1 MAKIDATRAPSESFV
16 AGVIGKAVKDRFIL
30 TAIVPSRFKVD
41 AAAEILFR
49 TSIPFLVVLFLG
61 VLASIRV
68 GDLEDERR
76 EIESNMASAVVMA
89 AHHYTLLHTKG
100 VSQEDAAR
108 LTSELAASAAKGI
121 VVTMLPNGGPLPKTQ
136 NVPHALQGQT
146 LAELTGS
153 QAKLLSDTAGL
164 QTAPLEILGRPWIG
178 YSLAGHTVPVVA
190 LANLDIALANWRREV
205 TVTVSVFVI
214 TAAVLLVLLY
224 GYFAQINK
232 TKTEIAIGQNEKR
245 RREMALTSGRCGLWD
260 WDLSTGTMRWS
271 SSMCAL
277 LGFEEKEGVFS
288 LSQISAIVHPDD
300 DRFIDYARRFAAREI
315 CDLDEIVRLRDVNG
329 QFHHVRIR
337 AQTVDP
343 TLSELNV
350 IGIAVDVT
358 EQHRLATQSRQSDMR
373 LGTAVESISE
383 AYVLWDAHNNLVMC
397 NARYINMMGLNP
409 EMAKPGVSRTELAD
423 SMIPVVSE
431 MRMLSGRDAEGI
443 QEFERELED
452 GRWIH
457 VNEKK
462 LPDGSTVSVG
472 MEISQLKRNEKR
484 LKENETRL
492 KSMVEDLN
500 ALRRTE
506 KERTEQLVD
515 VNVRYMM
522 EKERAEAANLAK
534 SQFLANM
541 SHELRTPLN
550 AIIGFSELMQ
560 RGLFGPLG
568 SDRYQE
574 YANDIQ
580 ESGTYLLGF
589 INDILEMSKIEAG
602 HFKLSIEPINISDT
616 LKEALHYVEV
626 MAAEKSISIETETE
640 RAGVAVVDK
649 RAVKQILINLLS
661 NAQKFTGENGVIKV
675 RARRING
682 SLRLT
687 IADSGCGIPKSA
699 LAKLGEPFTQVADAS
714 TRHHPGSGLGLA
726 ISRSLVEL
734 HGGRL
739 RITST
744 LGKGTIV
751 HVVLPDCPIQDDV
764 VALAA

>member
-1 MAKIDATRAPSESFV
+1 
-16 AGVIGKAVKDRFIL
+16 
-30 TAIVPSRFKVD
+30 
-41 AAAEILFR
+41 
-49 TSIPFLVVLFLG
+49 
-61 VLASIRV
+61 
-68 GDLEDERR
+68 
-76 EIESNMASAVVMA
+76 
-89 AHHYTLLHTKG
+89 
-100 VSQEDAAR
+100 
-108 LTSELAASAAKGI
+108 
-121 VVTMLPNGGPLPKTQ
+121 
-136 NVPHALQGQT
+136 
-146 LAELTGS
+146 
-153 QAKLLSDTAGL
+153 
-164 QTAPLEILGRPWIG
+164 
-178 YSLAGHTVPVVA
+178 
-190 LANLDIALANWRREV
+190 
-205 TVTVSVFVI
+205 
-214 TAAVLLVLLY
+214 
-224 GYFAQINK
+224 
-232 TKTEIAIGQNEKR
+232 
-245 RREMALTSGRCGLWD
+245 
-260 WDLSTGTMRWS
+260 
-271 SSMCAL
+271 
-277 LGFEEKEGVFS
+277 
-288 LSQISAIVHPDD
+288 
-300 DRFIDYARRFAAREI
+300 
-315 CDLDEIVRLRDVNG
+315 
-329 QFHHVRIR
+329 
-337 AQTVDP
+337 
-343 TLSELNV
+343 
-350 IGIAVDVT
+350 
-358 EQHRLATQSRQSDMR
+358 
-373 LGTAVESISE
+373 
-383 AYVLWDAHNNLVMC
+383 
-397 NARYINMMGLNP
+397 
-409 EMAKPGVSRTELAD
+409 
-423 SMIPVVSE
+423 
-431 MRMLSGRDAEGI
+431 
-443 QEFERELED
+443 
-452 GRWIH
+452 
-457 VNEKK
+457 
-462 LPDGSTVSVG
+462 
-472 MEISQLKRNEKR
+472 
-484 LKENETRL
+484 
-492 KSMVEDLN
+492 MVEDLN

-602 HFKLSIEPINISDT
+602 HFKLSIEPINIPDT

-640 RAGVAVVDK
+640 RAGIAVADK
-649 RAVKQILINLLS
+649 RAIKQILINLLS

-675 RARRING
+675 RARRINE